1 MRSRPLLILFSAS
14 IVAFTL
20 PGFSRP
26 AAAQS
31 TPQTIA
37 ADDPGLPPVLPA
49 SQRNQYVK
57 LSTGA
62 GAILGVIVVDI
73 VTGGMLLSPLG
84 LPSAA
89 ALLTA
94 EAVAAAPP
102 TYSIAQRLFAG
113 VATVAAV
120 VGGGYFGSYLVRPS
134 PDFIRLEE

>member
-1 MRSRPLLILFSAS
+1 MRSRPLLIFFTTSM
-14 IVAFTL
+14 VAWAL
-20 PGFSRP
+20 PGFSQP

-31 TPQTIA
+31 LPQAIL

-62 GAILGVIVVDI
+62 GAVLGVIVVDI

-89 ALLTA
+89 AFLTA
-94 EAVAAAPP
+94 EAMAAVPP

-113 VATVAAV
+113 VASVAAAF
-120 VGGGYFGSYLVRPS
+120 GGGYFGSYLVRPS